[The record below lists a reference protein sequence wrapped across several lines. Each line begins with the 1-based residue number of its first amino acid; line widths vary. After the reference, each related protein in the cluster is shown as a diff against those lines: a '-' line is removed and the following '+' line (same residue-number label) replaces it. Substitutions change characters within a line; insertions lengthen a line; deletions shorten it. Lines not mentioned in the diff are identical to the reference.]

1 MREIL
6 HIQGGQCG
14 NQIGAKF
21 WEVICDEHGIDA
33 TGTYVG
39 DSDLQLERIN
49 VYYNEASCGRHVPRA
64 VLMVSIGLILRLIL
78 SSSGVVSSL
87 FYFC

>member
-6 HIQGGQCG
+6 HIQAGQCG

-33 TGTYVG
+33 SGSYRG
-39 DSDLQLERIN
+39 DSDLQVRPPS
-49 VYYNEASCGRHVPRA
+49 YRHRT
-64 VLMVSIGLILRLIL
+64 VSTITF
-78 SSSGVVSSL
+78 SDS
-87 FYFC
+87 